1 MKKGDNRGDIL
12 HFPKEIFVFC
22 KESRK
27 VMRQMIFQSKPNEK
41 SFAAEKW
48 SEKKGK
54 RPESGGFDPY
64 FFAIKSLYLTVIRT
78 SQDERNGSLTN
89 FLQ

>member
-1 MKKGDNRGDIL
+1 MTFFK
-12 HFPKEIFVFC
+12 
-22 KESRK
+22 
-27 VMRQMIFQSKPNEK
+27 SKPKRKNY
-41 SFAAEKW
+41 SQAEKW
-48 SEKKGK
+48 SEKGKK

-78 SQDERNGSLTN
+78 SQDEKNGSLTN